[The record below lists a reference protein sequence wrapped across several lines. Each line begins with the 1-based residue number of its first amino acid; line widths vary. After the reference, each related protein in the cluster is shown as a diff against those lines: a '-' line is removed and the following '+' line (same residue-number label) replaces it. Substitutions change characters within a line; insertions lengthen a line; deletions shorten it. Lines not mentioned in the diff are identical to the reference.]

1 MLYFRFFIGDR
12 MKKIYVY
19 VSVLSV
25 LLIFLAARPVY
36 AFEGF
41 EVDCIPYWN
50 DGTSVNDYF
59 QFADPDIPDSAF
71 YSPSYGGT
79 QAKEIGLY
87 TGFPVPYY
95 ADGDHYSVFM
105 NFSIAVP
112 ASALSNNWLGL
123 YIKPQF
129 SNPYMSTSSGGQ
141 YLIVN
146 VGSYTP
152 YGSSGNSNIY
162 TGSFQWQ
169 GKIDCSYKILM
180 TCFIDDGVSVGAQSW
195 IYNFSCVFDLNLKGG
210 TGLASDELRPFAIS
224 AKYYLG
230 YPLSDTPYYGLGLY
244 KHFTCRC
251 TDTSLYGLLE
261 EIEAAVSA
269 IDFSGLSG
277 LADLQVTVNNIYEN
291 LELNLGLL
299 ESIYD
304 DGETDPDVTRW
315 GQEQSQLA
323 SDFNE
328 LQSIEHSYIDVL
340 NDFTFPDVEDTSGA
354 ATLFNGF
361 WNFPIIQTMIIV
373 SLSMMVILALL
384 SKK

>member
-1 MLYFRFFIGDR
+1 MDH
-12 MKKIYVY
+12 KKIK
-19 VSVLSV
+19 V
-25 LLIFLAARPVY
+25 LLIFGFVFAFIVFVSAPVF

-41 EVDCIPYWN
+41 DVECVPYWN

-71 YSPSYGGT
+71 YSPTGA

-112 ASALSNNWLGL
+112 AAALSNNWLGL
-123 YIKPQF
+123 YVKPQL

-141 YLIVN
+141 FLIVN
-146 VGSYTP
+146 VGSYNP

-162 TGSFQWQ
+162 TGTFQWQ
-169 GKIDCSYKILM
+169 GKIDCNYKILM
-180 TCFIDDGVSVGAQSW
+180 SVFIDDGVSVGAQSW

-210 TGLASDELRPFAIS
+210 SGLASDELRPFAVS

-230 YPLSDTPYYGLGLY
+230 YPTNDTAYYGLGLY
-244 KHFTCRC
+244 KKFTCRC

-261 EIEAAVSA
+261 NIESAVSS
-269 IDFSGLSG
+269 IDLSGLSG
-277 LADLQVTVNNIYEN
+277 LSQLSTEITNIYN
-291 LELNLGLL
+291 QVVHNGGVL

-304 DGETDPDVTRW
+304 DGEDDPDVTRW
-315 GQEQSQLA
+315 GEEASQFESVV
-323 SDFNE
+323 SDYHN
-328 LQSIEHSYIDVL
+328 IESQMMGTVS
-340 NDFTFPDVEDTSGA
+340 DFTFPDAPNQTALNNV
-354 ATLFNGF
+354 FNMFFGNELIF
-361 WNFPIIQTMIIV
+361 A
-373 SLSMMVILALL
+373 LILASLTVTIALL
-384 SKK
+384 ILF